1 MLPLPPEDFDEK
13 VMALH
18 CVGIEL
24 QAVTASARLKKS
36 IQF

>member
-1 MLPLPPEDFDEK
+1 VLPLPPEDFDDK

-24 QAVTASARLKKS
+24 QAVTASARLEKS
-36 IQF
+36 TQF